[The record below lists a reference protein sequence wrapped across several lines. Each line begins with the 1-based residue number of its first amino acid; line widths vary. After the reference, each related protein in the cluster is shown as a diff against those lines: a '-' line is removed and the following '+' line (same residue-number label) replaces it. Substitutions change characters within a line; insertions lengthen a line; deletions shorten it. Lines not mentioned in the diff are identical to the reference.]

1 MAVPSCDIDHH
12 QNPVL
17 TFTVSVYVHTYLA
30 LKSNYGTLLPHL
42 KRNKSKWVCDCV
54 YDVYTYRDFE
64 EFRTRQ
70 QKMLTEIYSTPMCLF
85 NQRDLNN
92 KNLTTLISVMEW
104 PKSATNNKQNT
115 NVLFKAYA
123 SSDKERET
131 MQVGHDSVNLCVNS
145 SQDSSQDIQIY
156 SWGTYCTL

>member
-1 MAVPSCDIDHH
+1 
-12 QNPVL
+12 
-17 TFTVSVYVHTYLA
+17 
-30 LKSNYGTLLPHL
+30 
-42 KRNKSKWVCDCV
+42 
-54 YDVYTYRDFE
+54 
-64 EFRTRQ
+64 
-70 QKMLTEIYSTPMCLF
+70 MLTEIYSTPMCLF